1 MVMGNMNNRLLA
13 LPVFVLG
20 LAGAMTCLLLAG
32 LSGASIGAACL
43 LAVVGVAGGLWTYR
57 RAMVAVRTVR
67 EIESARHDAQLREL
81 ERDAPIQGLDA
92 VCLAT
97 TPIWAGQI
105 EASRAQTES
114 AIMAL
119 TNQFAEITRRIEK
132 TSLASQEM
140 GSGKGVIE
148 VIAQSQEQL
157 TGLIELLKDARQGRD
172 AMLAE
177 IRNLPKY
184 SDEIKSMA
192 AEVANIAGQT
202 NLVALNAAIEAAR
215 AGESGRGFAVVAD
228 EVRKLSMM
236 SSSTGK
242 KMSEKAETIS
252 AAIASAWQISEQSSE
267 HDTQAVAKSEATI
280 ATVLSQFSY
289 AAISLADSAEMLR
302 RDGESIRGEIAE
314 VLVSLQ
320 FQDRNSQILSH
331 VRDGLQQLNTRLQE
345 CAASS
350 DKRGMDAAA
359 WLDDMQMRY
368 ATDEQ
373 RNIHNGAASVAQAEH
388 EITFF

>member
-1 MVMGNMNNRLLA
+1 MWSSRRTANAIRA
-13 LPVFVLG
+13 
-20 LAGAMTCLLLAG
+20 
-32 LSGASIGAACL
+32 AS
-43 LAVVGVAGGLWTYR
+43 
-57 RAMVAVRTVR
+57 
-67 EIESARHDAQLREL
+67 EIESAKHAAQLYEL
-81 ERDAPIQGLDA
+81 ESNAPVQGLDA

-105 EASRAQTES
+105 ETSRAQTES

-148 VIAQSQEQL
+148 VIAKSQEQL
-157 TGLIELLKDARQGRD
+157 TGLIGLLKEARQGRD

-267 HDTQAVAKSEATI
+267 DDTQAVAKSEAAI
-280 ATVLSQFSY
+280 ATVLSQFSHV
-289 AAISLADSAEMLR
+289 AISLVDSAEMLR
-302 RDGESIRGEIAE
+302 KDGDAIRGEITE

-331 VRDGLQQLNTRLQE
+331 VRDGLQQLNARLQE
-345 CAASS
+345 CTASN
-350 DKRGMDAAA
+350 DKRGMDAET

-373 RNIHNGAASVAQAEH
+373 RNIHKGAASAAQAEH

>member
-1 MVMGNMNNRLLA
+1 MMNDRLVV
-13 LPVFVLG
+13 LPSLVLG
-20 LAGAMTCLLLAG
+20 VAAATACLLLGG
-32 LSGASIGAACL
+32 LSPANIATASVFAVLG
-43 LAVVGVAGGLWTYR
+43 VVGGVWSSR
-57 RAMVAVRTVR
+57 RTANAIRAAS
-67 EIESARHDAQLREL
+67 EIESAKHAAQLYEL
-81 ERDAPIQGLDA
+81 ESNSPVQGLDA

-97 TPIWAGQI
+97 APIWAGQI
-105 EASRAQTES
+105 ETSRAQTES

-148 VIAQSQEQL
+148 VIAKSQEQL
-157 TGLIELLKDARQGRD
+157 TGLIGLLKEARQGRD

-267 HDTQAVAKSEATI
+267 DDTQAVAKSEAAI
-280 ATVLSQFSY
+280 ATVLSQFSHV
-289 AAISLADSAEMLR
+289 AISLVDSAEMLR
-302 RDGESIRGEIAE
+302 KDGDAIRGEITE

-331 VRDGLQQLNTRLQE
+331 VRDGLQQLNMRLQE

-373 RNIHNGAASVAQAEH
+373 RNIHKGAANTAQAEH

>member
-1 MVMGNMNNRLLA
+1 MNDRLIVLPSLA
-13 LPVFVLG
+13 LG
-20 LAGAMTCLLLAG
+20 LAAATASLLLSG
-32 LSGASIGAACL
+32 LGATSIAIASL
-43 LAVVGVAGGLWTYR
+43 FAVLGVAGGVWSSR
-57 RAMVAVRTVR
+57 RAANAIRAAS
-67 EIESARHDAQLREL
+67 EIESAKHAAQLREL
-81 ERDAPIQGLDA
+81 ESNAPVQGLDA

-105 EASRAQTES
+105 ETSRAQTES

-148 VIAQSQEQL
+148 VIAQSQKQL

-184 SDEIKSMA
+184 SDEIKAMA

-236 SSSTGK
+236 SSSTGNK
-242 KMSEKAETIS
+242 RAEKAETLS
-252 AAIASAWQISEQSSE
+252 AAIASAWQISEQSGE
-267 HDTQAVAKSEATI
+267 DDTQAVTKSEATI
-280 ATVLSQFSY
+280 ATVLSQFSHV
-289 AAISLADSAEMLR
+289 ASSLADSAEMLR
-302 RDGESIRGEIAE
+302 RDGDAIHGEIAE

-331 VRDGLQQLNTRLQE
+331 VRDGLQQLNRHLQE
-345 CAASS
+345 CAVSS
-350 DKRGMDAAA
+350 DKHGMDAET

-373 RNIHNGAASVAQAEH
+373 RNIHKGAASAAQAEH

>member
-1 MVMGNMNNRLLA
+1 MRMMNDRLIAIPSLA
-13 LPVFVLG
+13 LG
-20 LAGAMTCLLLAG
+20 LVGAIACLLLTGMTPTSIAIASTLVM
-32 LSGASIGAACL
+32 LS
-43 LAVVGVAGGLWTYR
+43 VAGGGWSLR
-57 RAMVAVRTVR
+57 RIA
-67 EIESARHDAQLREL
+67 SAKHEAQLREL
-81 ERDAPIQGLDA
+81 ERAAPVQGLDA

-97 TPIWAGQI
+97 APIWAGQI
-105 EASRAQTES
+105 ETSRAQTES
-114 AIMAL
+114 AIVAL
-119 TNQFAEITRRIEK
+119 TNQFAEIARRIEK

-148 VIAQSQEQL
+148 VIAKGQEQL
-157 TGLIELLKDARQGRD
+157 AGLIELLKDARQGRD

-215 AGESGRGFAVVAD
+215 AGEAGRGFAVVAD
-228 EVRKLSMM
+228 EVRKLSML

-267 HDTQAVAKSEATI
+267 HDAKAVAESEETI
-280 ATVLSQFSY
+280 ATVLTQFSY

-302 RDGESIRGEIAE
+302 KDGDAIRGEISE

-345 CAASS
+345 CAASG
-350 DKRGMDAAA
+350 DKRGLDAQA
-359 WLDDMQMRY
+359 WLDDMQRRY

-373 RNIHNGAASVAQAEH
+373 REIHGGAASTAQTEH